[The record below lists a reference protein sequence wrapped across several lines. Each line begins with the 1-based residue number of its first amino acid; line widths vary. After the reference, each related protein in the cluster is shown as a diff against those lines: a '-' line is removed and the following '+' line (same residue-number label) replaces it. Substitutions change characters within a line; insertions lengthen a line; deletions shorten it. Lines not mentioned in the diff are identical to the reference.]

1 MSSGQKSQTQSQSSG
16 TSSSSNL
23 VNPFQFAQL
32 QGNYGNAQNVAAQL
46 AAPYT
51 GPLTAPFTPTQIQ
64 AQNLLSSLAANPQYL
79 NQISGAANSVVGV
92 LGNPGNPIVTPQPV
106 TAQTVAGA
114 NLAPY
119 MNPYQSSVVN
129 ATLGQLNQLNANQ
142 LLNTNQGAT
151 ASGAF
156 GGSRSGV
163 ADALT
168 NQYDMTAAAPVIAGL
183 NASNF
188 TNAQTL
194 AGQDAATLNAMAQFN
209 SGQNVNAQQ
218 SSIANAL
225 ADQNLGLSAANAL
238 AALASQGY
246 SLAATQGGLLGSV
259 GQQQQ
264 SQNQAALTNAYNAWL
279 AQQGLTQQG
288 QQLLNSSLGIIPIQ
302 QTTNSSNSSSGT
314 GTSQSSSSPGLA
326 DILNALSN
334 AGKSA
339 SGLIP
344 NGS

>member
-16 TSSSSNL
+16 TSTTSNL

-32 QGNYGNAQNVAAQL
+32 QGNYGNAQNVAAGL
-46 AAPYT
+46 AAPYS
-51 GPLTAPFTPTQIQ
+51 GPLTAPFTSTQIQ
-64 AQNLLSSLAANPQYL
+64 AQNLLSGLAANPQYQ
-79 NQISGAANSVVGV
+79 NQISGAANAVAGI
-92 LGNPGNPIVTPQPV
+92 LGNPVNPVVTPQPV
-106 TAQTVAGA
+106 TASTVANT

-119 MNPYQSSVVN
+119 LNPYQSSVVN

-142 LLNTNQGAT
+142 LLNTNQGAS
-151 ASGAF
+151 AAGAF

-168 NQYDMTAAAPVIAGL
+168 NQYDMQAAAPVIAGL

-188 TNAQTL
+188 TNAQNL
-194 AGQDAATLNAMAQFN
+194 AGQDAATLNAIAQFN

-225 ADQNLGLSAANAL
+225 AAQNAGLNAANAL
-238 AALASQGY
+238 AGLAGQGY

-302 QTTNSSNSSSGT
+302 QTTNSSNSSTGT
-314 GTSQSSSSPGLA
+314 GATQSSSSPGLL
-326 DILNALSN
+326 DILNALGN
-334 AGKSA
+334 AAKGA

-344 NGS
+344 H

>member
-1 MSSGQKSQTQSQSSG
+1 
-16 TSSSSNL
+16 
-23 VNPFQFAQL
+23 
-32 QGNYGNAQNVAAQL
+32 
-46 AAPYT
+46 
-51 GPLTAPFTPTQIQ
+51 
-64 AQNLLSSLAANPQYL
+64 
-79 NQISGAANSVVGV
+79 
-92 LGNPGNPIVTPQPV
+92 
-106 TAQTVAGA
+106 
-114 NLAPY
+114 
-119 MNPYQSSVVN
+119 
-129 ATLGQLNQLNANQ
+129 
-142 LLNTNQGAT
+142 
-151 ASGAF
+151 
-156 GGSRSGV
+156 
-163 ADALT
+163 
-168 NQYDMTAAAPVIAGL
+168 
-183 NASNF
+183 
-188 TNAQTL
+188 
-194 AGQDAATLNAMAQFN
+194 MAQFN